1 MTFELNHYFHTSYG
15 DANLDTFTDFID
27 FQALLD
33 HWQYVVID
41 CGPGFEP
48 PPGPRFELYN
58 ASGSGIE
65 IVDSVSGE
73 K

>member
-1 MTFELNHYFHTSYG
+1 MTAELKNIFNTTLG
-15 DANLDTFTDFID
+15 DANLDHKVDMLD